1 MKVGEAE
8 REYIVAEALSVAEI
22 VPDVESRSA
31 YQEIAW
37 SADHGDV
44 PEELAGKVGE
54 LVALAVETGRARAVH
69 GAAGVRALISVW
81 RETPQGRTASRKTG
95 DLNSALSVLR
105 GATIGS
111 VRVLATGPGAYALS
125 ITAGD
130 LDVRLTFDR
139 EEATLRS
146 INVGGGGIGE

>member
-1 MKVGEAE
+1 M
-8 REYIVAEALSVAEI
+8 
-22 VPDVESRSA
+22 P
-31 YQEIAW
+31 IAPVW
-37 SADHGDV
+37 RKNPA
-44 PEELAGKVGE
+44 PLAGFFCVC
-54 LVALAVETGRARAVH
+54 ALYLDETGRARAVH

-81 RETPQGRTASRKTG
+81 RDTPQGRKASEKTG

-125 ITAGD
+125 LTAGD
-130 LDVRLTFDR
+130 MEVRLTFDR

-146 INVGGGGIGE
+146 VNVGGGGIGE

>member
-1 MKVGEAE
+1 
-8 REYIVAEALSVAEI
+8 
-22 VPDVESRSA
+22 
-31 YQEIAW
+31 
-37 SADHGDV
+37 
-44 PEELAGKVGE
+44 
-54 LVALAVETGRARAVH
+54 
-69 GAAGVRALISVW
+69 
-81 RETPQGRTASRKTG
+81 
-95 DLNSALSVLR
+95 
-105 GATIGS
+105 